1 MNIHE
6 IPLFTIFILI
16 LIVSANFI
24 GSIFPCRVQKLL
36 SENVFMK
43 HILGFF
49 TMIFFVML
57 SAPIVQNNILDTI
70 TNSFLLYIYFI
81 LLTKTAKYIFLLC
94 FILLLVTYIL
104 ILYKEQVKKN
114 NDNKKENDDKK
125 NTKHNNIKWVN
136 DVISL
141 LYTITILFTI
151 FGVIIYM
158 GEKKFEYGKKFDY
171 MHFWLGNP
179 DCKGAS
185 PKIKMSK
192 ALHYAFK

>member
-114 NDNKKENDDKK
+114 NDDKK
-125 NTKHNNIKWVN
+125 NTKHNNIKWAN
-136 DVISL
+136 DIISL

-171 MHFWLGNP
+171 VHFWLGNP
-179 DCKGAS
+179 DCKDAS